1 MDKFL
6 EKYNLPKLSEE
17 AAESLN
23 RPVTA
28 DEIEAVIK
36 KLPKPKSP
44 GPDGF
49 TGEFYKAFNEKLTP
63 IFHRLFQ

>member
-1 MDKFL
+1 MDTFL
-6 EKYNLPKLSEE
+6 EKYLPKWNEEESEK
-17 AAESLN
+17 LN
-23 RPVTA
+23 RTITA